1 MIPGRRAAQDLA
13 DYIGKGVSTLK
24 VEDALFLVYF
34 VKSDEVLSELVG
46 KFVQHTGCGISSR
59 QAEDI
64 LVMHGLRGTIFEEA
78 YTHLGAQNKVERDL
92 AALIGC
98 ETKDVLVCACGMNA
112 FYAGFRAVQE
122 AQ

>member
-1 MIPGRRAAQDLA
+1 M
-13 DYIGKGVSTLK
+13 
-24 VEDALFLVYF
+24 VYF
-34 VKSDEVLSELVG
+34 DRSDEKLSHLVR

-64 LVMHGLRGTIFEEA
+64 TVGHGLRDAIFEEA
-78 YTHLGAQNKVERDL
+78 SINLGAQNKVESDL

-98 ETKDVLVCACGMNA
+98 ATKDVLVCACGMNA

-122 AQ
+122 AQLAKGRTKWLQLGLALSGLRLCAERIFV